1 MTVPTPSLRWADYV
15 EQALRSS
22 QLNNTP
28 DALQNMR
35 FGYFGQ
41 VGSLMSAVK
50 KSDRDARGGSVTAFA
65 LEEIGDA
72 LWYLCALAAATEV
85 SADALGL
92 ACIHELQTR
101 FDTPSHPDWPQ
112 PTFRQVDGIIAAQRH
127 GALQERVKVLRD
139 MAYQAGVLLHD
150 DEPQRDFRQHPHRD
164 KQLGKLAAGLAL
176 AAERFGSTL
185 EGAATKNLEKIR
197 RRWPG
202 KQRTYH
208 SFLDDGYPPHE
219 QFPRYFTVDYV
230 ERGPPERP
238 VVTQSIRD
246 VFVGDSL
253 TDNIVE
259 ADGYRFH
266 DVFHLAYVAHLGWSP
281 VIRGLLKRKRKSN
294 RSVDENQDGARAA
307 IIEEGI
313 ATWIFNHAKHR
324 AFFAHVEEGRLD
336 YELLKQIDQMV
347 KGYEVDQVPL
357 WQWERAILSGME
369 IFRTLLANRGGSVTV
384 DMESHT
390 LTYLSA
396 APVS

>member
-1 MTVPTPSLRWADYV
+1 MNSRAAPLRWADYV
-15 EQALRSS
+15 EQALRSN
-22 QLNNTP
+22 QLKSSP
-28 DALQNMR
+28 DAIQSIR

-50 KSDRDARGGSVTAFA
+50 KSGRDARSGSVTAFA

-72 LWYLCALAAATEV
+72 LWYLCALAASTEV
-85 SADALGL
+85 SAEALGL
-92 ACIHELQTR
+92 ACIQELQTR
-101 FDTPSHPDWPQ
+101 FTTPSHPEWPQ

-127 GALQERVKVLRD
+127 SALQERATVLRD
-139 MAYQAGVLLHD
+139 LAYQAGVLLHD
-150 DEPQRDFRQHPHRD
+150 DDPQRDFRQNPQRD

-185 EGAATKNLEKIR
+185 EFAAYKNLEKIR

-202 KQRTYH
+202 TQRLYH
-208 SFLDDGYPPHE
+208 PFFDSDFPRHE
-219 QFPRYFTVDYV
+219 QFPRRFTVDYV
-230 ERGPPERP
+230 ERGTPERP
-238 VVTQSIRD
+238 VVTQSICE

-259 ADGYRFH
+259 SDGYRFH

-281 VIRGLLKRKRKSN
+281 VIRGLLKRKRKSDK
-294 RSVDENQDGARAA
+294 SVDENQDGARAA

-313 ATWIFNHAKHR
+313 ATWIFNHAKAQ

-369 IFRTLLANRGGSVTV
+369 VFRTLFANRGGSVTV
-384 DMESHT
+384 DMESRS
-390 LTYLSA
+390 LTYLPA
-396 APVS
+396 APRS